1 MSDPEEIAKEEAI
14 LEDISDSH
22 ICVPDQ
28 MFKVAHRY
36 FTRYRRV
43 GLMTDLDKAI
53 SMATK
58 AIDLTPESN
67 GQRTSRLVN
76 LSVYWHE
83 KYPRSDPQNAQGLQD
98 SIKASRDAIAALP
111 ETYPNRGTILDQLST
126 KLGLLFMQTR
136 ELALIEE
143 NIAVQRE
150 AVEVT
155 QISNPKRVLFLA
167 NLAAPLTARHQVLGN
182 KEDLDEAIQICR
194 DVIAQT
200 DVNSPQLLERLGN
213 LSLGLSE
220 RYDTHGDQTDLYEAI
235 EVVKQAIEVTEE
247 DSLERMAQL
256 SNYANFLGDRYLRTG
271 NTSDLE
277 ESIHIFEMVC
287 GRVADEEV
295 YLDRHKCLSNFG
307 IQLSRRYR
315 RIGTVADLK
324 QAIQVGRRACELSPD
339 DDSKSKNLSNLAIV
353 LKHEYFRTD
362 DPGVLEEA
370 ISVQRRAVEAVHKNH
385 SDIFATFHN
394 LATLLTTKY
403 KLTQKLEDL
412 EEALR
417 LGRQAVDLTPEDHA
431 NRAACLNT
439 LAVQLSDLSKK
450 TGLSSHLQ
458 EAIRYGREALD
469 TTGENHP
476 ERANRLVNL
485 GGRYGDLFWGTKE
498 KEHLDAAIAHL
509 ESALNSPNAYD
520 DTRIRAGKE
529 LVQYYA
535 AVPDWDKAYK
545 AVKTAMDLVPNL
557 IAQTTSN
564 ADKQDA
570 LVQVYGLSSDAA
582 AVALSANKGALA
594 ALRFLEQGRGMMAA
608 SVEDSRMES
617 LDLRAEHPELAERL
631 NRLQGQ
637 INSFAAIGSSSD
649 EIHGS
654 SLSGGHVNV
663 NHNPDELRGLLDE
676 IRQKPG
682 FEDFLSAPS
691 ESSIKDAAI
700 PGAIVVIN
708 VSEFRRDAILVE
720 HNKIQSIPLPQLMI
734 QDIRSNT
741 QQAHTSS
748 PKILEWLWHT
758 IAEPVLGAIAINGVS
773 SEERLPRIWWIPTG
787 LLSIYPLHA
796 AGRHYKGSRNTV
808 IDRAMSSY
816 SSSIRAIIRTRD
828 RAGLNPVP
836 LGNER
841 AVLVSMERTPGYST
855 LPSAGKEIA
864 QLRPICESKG
874 FEVVEPKSLKEDI
887 VSQLPG
893 CKIFHFAGHGATNL
907 RDPSQS
913 SLLLEDEPLTVSNLL
928 ETNIHQYSPFL
939 AYLSACGTGQI
950 AHEKFLDESVHLI
963 SAFQLAGFRHVI
975 GTLWEVG
982 DSISVHMARI
992 TYEAFQRGD
1001 SADESV
1007 CRGLH
1012 KATLEL
1018 RNRWFKEQTPTRGR
1032 KRKSGSILRD
1042 ERGQTLG
1049 PRDIEALEDED
1060 DEDTLRLPQ
1069 WVPYVH
1075 YGV

>member
-14 LEDISDSH
+14 LEVISDSH

-43 GLMTDLDKAI
+43 GFMADLDKAI

-67 GQRTSRLVN
+67 RQRSSRLIN
-76 LSVYWHE
+76 LSVYWHD
-83 KYPRSDPQNAQGLQD
+83 KYPRSDPQNVQGLQD

-111 ETYPNRGTILDQLST
+111 ENYPNRGTILDQLST
-126 KLGLLFMQTR
+126 KLGLLFMQMR

-155 QISNPKRVLFLA
+155 PISNPKRVFFLA

-220 RYDTHGDQTDLYEAI
+220 RYDAHSDQADLDEAI

-247 DSLERMAQL
+247 NSLERMAQL

-271 NTSDLE
+271 NISDLE

-287 GRVADEEV
+287 DRVADEEV

-324 QAIQVGRRACELSPD
+324 QAIQVGRKACQLSPD

-362 DPGVLEEA
+362 DPEVLEEA
-370 ISVQRRAVEAVHKNH
+370 ISVQRKAVQVVHKNH
-385 SDIFATFHN
+385 PDMFATFHN

-450 TGLSSHLQ
+450 TGVSSHLH
-458 EAIRYGREALD
+458 EAIRYGQEALD
-469 TTGENHP
+469 ATGENHP

-485 GGRYGDLFWGTKE
+485 GGRYGDLFWRTKE

-509 ESALNSPNAYD
+509 ESALNSPSTYD
-520 DTRIRAGKE
+520 DARIRAGKE

-535 AVPDWDKAYK
+535 AVPDWDKAFE

-608 SVEDSRMES
+608 SVEESRIES
-617 LDLRAEHPELAERL
+617 LDLRAVHPELAERL

-637 INSFAAIGSSSD
+637 IRSFGAIGSSSD
-649 EIHGS
+649 EIHGP
-654 SLSGGHVNV
+654 SLSGGHANV
-663 NHNPDELRGLLDE
+663 NHDLDELRGLLGE

-720 HNKIQSIPLPQLMI
+720 HNKIHNIPLPQLMI

-758 IAEPVLGAIAINGVS
+758 IAEPILGALGINEVS
-773 SEERLPRIWWIPTG
+773 PEERLPRIWWIPTG
-787 LLSIYPLHA
+787 VLSIYPLHA
-796 AGRHYKGSRNTV
+796 AGRHYEGSRDTV

-816 SSSIRAIIRTRD
+816 SSSIRAIIRTRG
-828 RAGLNPVP
+828 RAGLNLVP
-836 LGNER
+836 LSNER

-913 SLLLEDEPLTVSNLL
+913 SLLLEDEPLTVANLL

-950 AHEKFLDESVHLI
+950 AHEKFLDESIHLI

-982 DSISVHMARI
+982 DDISVHMARI
-992 TYEAFQRGD
+992 TYGSIQRGD
-1001 SADESV
+1001 SADGSV

-1018 RNRWFKEQTPTRGR
+1018 RDQWFKEQTPTPGR
-1032 KRKSGSILRD
+1032 KRKASPILED
-1042 ERGQTLG
+1042 ERGEILEA
-1049 PRDIEALEDED
+1049 RDIEALDEDED
-1060 DEDTLRLPQ
+1060 EDVSKLPQ

>member
-14 LEDISDSH
+14 LEDISDNH

-43 GLMTDLDKAI
+43 GLMTDLHKAI

-67 GQRTSRLVN
+67 GQRTSRLIN

-83 KYPRSDPQNAQGLQD
+83 KYPRSDPQNVQGLQD
-98 SIKASRDAIAALP
+98 SIKASRDAIAALT
-111 ETYPNRGTILDQLST
+111 ETYPNRGTLLNQLST

-155 QISNPKRVLFLA
+155 QISNPKRFLFLA

-271 NTSDLE
+271 NISDLE
-277 ESIHIFEMVC
+277 ESIHTFEMVC
-287 GRVADEEV
+287 DRVADEKV

-324 QAIQVGRRACELSPD
+324 QAIQVGRRAS
-339 DDSKSKNLSNLAIV
+339 IV

-370 ISVQRRAVEAVHKNH
+370 ISVQRKAVEAVHKNH
-385 SDIFATFHN
+385 PDIFATFHN

-458 EAIRYGREALD
+458 EAIRCGREALD

-485 GGRYGDLFWGTKE
+485 GGRYGDLFWRTKE

-535 AVPDWDKAYK
+535 AVPDWDKAYE
-545 AVKTAMDLVPNL
+545 AVKTAMGLVPNL

-608 SVEDSRMES
+608 SVEESRMES

-637 INSFAAIGSSSD
+637 INSFGAIGSSSD
-649 EIHGS
+649 EIHGP
-654 SLSGGHVNV
+654 SLSGGHANV
-663 NHNPDELRGLLDE
+663 NHDPDELRGLLDE

-691 ESSIKDAAI
+691 ESSIKGAAI

-720 HNKIQSIPLPQLMI
+720 HNKIHSIPLPQLMI
-734 QDIRSNT
+734 KDIRSNT

-748 PKILEWLWHT
+748 PRILKWLWHT

-816 SSSIRAIIRTRD
+816 SSSIRAIIRTRG
-828 RAGLNPVP
+828 RAGLNPAP

-893 CKIFHFAGHGATNL
+893 CKIFHFAGDGATNL

-950 AHEKFLDESVHLI
+950 AHEKFLE
-963 SAFQLAGFRHVI
+963 LAGFRHVI

-992 TYEAFQRGD
+992 TYEALQRGD
-1001 SADESV
+1001 SADKSV

-1018 RNRWFKEQTPTRGR
+1018 RNQWFKELTPTRGR

-1042 ERGQTLG
+1042 ERGEMFG
-1049 PRDIEALEDED
+1049 PRDIEALD
-1060 DEDTLRLPQ
+1060 DEDNEDILRLPQ
-1069 WVPYVH
+1069 WAPYVH